1 MSCIGEN
8 FLNAFSLRVQPLGET
23 KDDTAV
29 NNIKFTCTS
38 GEQLEGI
45 GMIHGAWGNFSSS
58 CSKGICG
65 IETRVQNSQGP
76 LGDDTALNDVRFLCC

>member
-8 FLNAFSLRVQPLGET
+8 YLNAFSLRVQPLGES

-29 NNIKFTCTS
+29 NNIKFTCTK
-38 GEQLEGI
+38 GETLEGN
-45 GMIHGAWGNFSSS
+45 GMYHGAWGNFSSS
-58 CSKGICG
+58 CTKGICG
-65 IETRVQNSQGP
+65 IETLVHSNQGA